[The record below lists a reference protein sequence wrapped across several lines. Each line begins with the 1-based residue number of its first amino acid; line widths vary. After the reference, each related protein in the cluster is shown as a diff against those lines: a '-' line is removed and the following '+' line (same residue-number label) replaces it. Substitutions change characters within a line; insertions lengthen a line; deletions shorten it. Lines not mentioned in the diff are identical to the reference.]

1 MKTFVPI
8 NSHGRKWSG
17 GGFALTKGPG
27 CRLMFRMRVWMLMLL
42 VLPGVVFARERLV
55 YDTLEVARSTGVGS

>member
-1 MKTFVPI
+1 
-8 NSHGRKWSG
+8 
-17 GGFALTKGPG
+17 
-27 CRLMFRMRVWMLMLL
+27 MFRMRVWMLMLL